1 MPAFDDHCDDRRDDV
16 GAYVLSEQDRSII
29 TATTLLL
36 GKIARL
42 PGINARQAEAVAKVL
57 GVFERLPQVS
67 EELNIAISLG
77 GPRRCYGEH
86 KISRSWRIAVEGNDL
101 EVSSGG
107 DFWRPSTGGDSFT
120 CMEWQATPCQD
131 AAYDDYLDRLQ
142 IVDDAQPYEI
152 EVARLALTEPGYCL
166 SVEWD
171 GEQLDSG
178 DDDKD
183 DEERDEDGEEGNIR

>member
-1 MPAFDDHCDDRRDDV
+1 VANRRRGKRPGGVV
-16 GAYVLSEQDRSII
+16 G
-29 TATTLLL
+29 
-36 GKIARL
+36 
-42 PGINARQAEAVAKVL
+42 
-57 GVFERLPQVS
+57 
-67 EELNIAISLG
+67 
-77 GPRRCYGEH
+77 RRFL
-86 KISRSWRIAVEGNDL
+86 A
-101 EVSSGG
+101 
-107 DFWRPSTGGDSFT
+107 
-120 CMEWQATPCQD
+120 ATPCQE